1 MKFTY
6 WILLAL
12 VIFNGMITVVTS
24 LNVFN
29 QAYEPE
35 NTDDLSAYENATMSE
50 TGLFENILG
59 VGNGLR
65 IEALI
70 AGAATIAGAIGIAYL
85 THSPV
90 PLGIGAYIAL
100 FVTIWTQTYLVIGQ
114 FGFEDGATMTL
125 LSIGMLCMGII
136 VVITGIEMAVGG
148 HST

>member
-1 MKFTY
+1 
-6 WILLAL
+6 
-12 VIFNGMITVVTS
+12 
-24 LNVFN
+24 VFN

-59 VGNGLR
+59 VGNGIR
-65 IEALI
+65 IEAW
-70 AGAATIAGAIGIAYL
+70 IAGAIGIAYL

-114 FGFEDGATMTL
+114 LGFEDGAPMTL
-125 LSIGMLCMGII
+125 LSIGRLSMVIS